1 MRLSLI
7 AAVARNGAIGNAGGL
22 LWHLPEDL
30 AHFRRTTM
38 GCPVVMGRKTW
49 ESLPDRF
56 RPLPGR
62 LNIVV
67 TRQRGWRA
75 EGASVAHDLDEAL
88 AHVGAAGQARAFVIG
103 GAQLYVES
111 LARADELVLTEID
124 AAFEGD
130 AHFPDWNRA
139 DFVEIAREHHR
150 AAAPNDFAF
159 DFATYRRKNARA

>member
-1 MRLSLI
+1 MKLALI

-75 EGASVAHDLDEAL
+75 EGASVAHDLD
-88 AHVGAAGQARAFVIG
+88 VGDFIWTGGDCHIYANHAAQVDE
-103 GAQLYVES
+103 QLSRTPFPYPTLHIRRRPGSIFDYE
-111 LARADELVLTEID
+111 
-124 AAFEGD
+124 FE
-130 AHFPDWNRA
+130 
-139 DFVEIAREHHR
+139 DFEFRDYQHHP
-150 AAAPNDFAF
+150 AIKAPVAV
-159 DFATYRRKNARA
+159 